1 MPCHATQHHET
12 AFYQPPLVR
21 QRNQNEPRSHED
33 HEEARRSD
41 KNGVVD
47 VSQSHGDRLF
57 FGFSV
62 FLRVLRAF
70 VVKIIALEK

>member
-1 MPCHATQHHET
+1 MNHEATKK
-12 AFYQPPLVR
+12 
-21 QRNQNEPRSHED
+21 

-47 VSQSHGDRLF
+47 VSQFHDDRLF
-57 FGFSV
+57 FDFSA

-70 VVKIIALEK
+70 VVKIIALSYYGSISETAVS